1 MIGSLIGL
9 IKEKTPSAI
18 LLEVNGIGYEISIP
32 LSTSFQLP
40 KVGESAFLL
49 THLVVREDQHS
60 LYGFATEE
68 ERKLF
73 RALIKISGVGA
84 KLAITILSGTNV
96 TGFIQSVVNEDID
109 ALVHLPGIGK
119 KTAERLVVEM
129 KDKISEISEILS
141 FISTTSLSAVFLPM
155 PGKWTRASMSS
166 FTTDWMN
173 PVTFVPERIVIAN
186 LAPTP
191 LIFISALNNFLSSS
205 VANP

>member
-96 TGFIQSVVNEDID
+96 TGFIQSVVNADID

-129 KDKISEISEILS
+129 KDKISEISDEQQNLQDSGIN
-141 FISTTSLSAVFLPM
+141 SAVAEAINAL
-155 PGKWTRASMSS
+155 
-166 FTTDWMN
+166 
-173 PVTFVPERIVIAN
+173 VN
-186 LAPTP
+186 LGYKTKDAKNILDKIDSEELSVED
-191 LIFISALNNFLSSS
+191 LIRQALKSLNK
-205 VANP
+205 

>member
-129 KDKISEISEILS
+129 NDKLSEISDEQHNLQDS
-141 FISTTSLSAVFLPM
+141 GVNSAVAEAINAL
-155 PGKWTRASMSS
+155 
-166 FTTDWMN
+166 
-173 PVTFVPERIVIAN
+173 VN
-186 LAPTP
+186 LGYKTKDAKNILDKIDSEELSVED
-191 LIFISALNNFLSSS
+191 LIRQALKSLNK
-205 VANP
+205 

>member
-9 IKEKTPSAI
+9 IKEKTPSSI
-18 LLEVNGIGYEISIP
+18 LLEVNGIGYEIAVP

-40 KVGESAFLL
+40 NVGESAYLL

-60 LYGFATEE
+60 LYGFATDE

-96 TGFIQSVVNEDID
+96 NGFIQSVVNEDID

-119 KTAERLVVEM
+119 KTAERLIVEM
-129 KDKISEISEILS
+129 KDKVSEISS
-141 FISTTSLSAVFLPM
+141 DKNSLSQSNENSAVAEAINAL
-155 PGKWTRASMSS
+155 
-166 FTTDWMN
+166 
-173 PVTFVPERIVIAN
+173 VN
-186 LAPTP
+186 LGYKTKDAKTILDKIESEGLTVEE
-191 LIFISALNNFLSSS
+191 LIRQALKSLNK
-205 VANP
+205 

>member
-73 RALIKISGVGA
+73 RALIKIC
-84 KLAITILSGTNV
+84 LLY
-96 TGFIQSVVNEDID
+96 
-109 ALVHLPGIGK
+109 
-119 KTAERLVVEM
+119 
-129 KDKISEISEILS
+129 
-141 FISTTSLSAVFLPM
+141 TSPSP
-155 PGKWTRASMSS
+155 R
-166 FTTDWMN
+166 D
-173 PVTFVPERIVIAN
+173 
-186 LAPTP
+186 
-191 LIFISALNNFLSSS
+191 
-205 VANP
+205 

>member
-9 IKEKTPSAI
+9 IKEKTPSSI
-18 LLEVNGIGYEISIP
+18 LLEVNGIGYEIAVP

-40 KVGESAFLL
+40 NVGESAYLL

-60 LYGFATEE
+60 LYGFATDE

-96 TGFIQSVVNEDID
+96 NGFIQSVVNEDID

-129 KDKISEISEILS
+129 KDKVSEISSDEN
-141 FISTTSLSAVFLPM
+141 SLSQSNENSAVAEAINAL
-155 PGKWTRASMSS
+155 
-166 FTTDWMN
+166 
-173 PVTFVPERIVIAN
+173 VN
-186 LAPTP
+186 LGYKTKDAKTILDKIESEGLTVEE
-191 LIFISALNNFLSSS
+191 LIRQALKSLNK
-205 VANP
+205 

>member
-9 IKEKTPSAI
+9 IKEKPPSSI
-18 LLEVNGIGYEISIP
+18 LLEVNGIGYEIALP

-40 KVGESAFLL
+40 NVGESAYLL

-60 LYGFATEE
+60 LYGFATDE

-96 TGFIQSVVNEDID
+96 NGFIQSVVNEDID

-119 KTAERLVVEM
+119 KTAERLIVEM
-129 KDKISEISEILS
+129 KDKVSEISSDEN
-141 FISTTSLSAVFLPM
+141 SLSQSNENSAVAEAINAL
-155 PGKWTRASMSS
+155 
-166 FTTDWMN
+166 
-173 PVTFVPERIVIAN
+173 VN
-186 LAPTP
+186 LGYKTKDAKTILDKIESEGLTVEE
-191 LIFISALNNFLSSS
+191 LIRQALKSLNK
-205 VANP
+205 

>member
-9 IKEKTPSAI
+9 IKEKTPSSI
-18 LLEVNGIGYEISIP
+18 LLEVNGIGYEIAVP

-40 KVGESAFLL
+40 NVGESAYLL

-60 LYGFATEE
+60 LYGFATDE

-96 TGFIQSVVNEDID
+96 NGFIQSVVNEDID

-119 KTAERLVVEM
+119 KTAERLIVEM
-129 KDKISEISEILS
+129 KDKVSEISSDEN
-141 FISTTSLSAVFLPM
+141 SLSQNNENSAVAEAINAL
-155 PGKWTRASMSS
+155 
-166 FTTDWMN
+166 
-173 PVTFVPERIVIAN
+173 VN
-186 LAPTP
+186 LGYKTKDAKTILDKIESEGLTVEE
-191 LIFISALNNFLSSS
+191 LIRQALKSLNK
-205 VANP
+205 

>member
-18 LLEVNGIGYEISIP
+18 LLEVNGIGYEIAVP

-40 KVGESAFLL
+40 NVGESAYLL

-60 LYGFATEE
+60 LFGFATDE

-96 TGFIQSVVNEDID
+96 NGFIQSVVNEDID

-119 KTAERLVVEM
+119 KTAERLIVEM
-129 KDKISEISEILS
+129 KDKISEITNDEN
-141 FISTTSLSAVFLPM
+141 SLSQNNQNSAVAEAINAL
-155 PGKWTRASMSS
+155 
-166 FTTDWMN
+166 
-173 PVTFVPERIVIAN
+173 VN
-186 LAPTP
+186 LGYKTKDAKTILDKIESEGLTVEE
-191 LIFISALNNFLSSS
+191 LIRQALKSLNK
-205 VANP
+205 

>member
-9 IKEKTPSAI
+9 IKEKTPSSI
-18 LLEVNGIGYEISIP
+18 LLEVNGIGYEISVP

-40 KVGESAFLL
+40 NVGESAYLL

-60 LYGFATEE
+60 LYGFATDE

-96 TGFIQSVVNEDID
+96 NGFIQSVVNEDID

-129 KDKISEISEILS
+129 KDKVSEISSDENNLS
-141 FISTTSLSAVFLPM
+141 QNNENSAV
-155 PGKWTRASMSS
+155 AEA
-166 FTTDWMN
+166 MN
-173 PVTFVPERIVIAN
+173 ALVN
-186 LAPTP
+186 LGYKTKDAKNILDKIESEGLTVEE
-191 LIFISALNNFLSSS
+191 LIRQALKSLNK
-205 VANP
+205 

>member
-129 KDKISEISEILS
+129 KDKISEISDEQHNLQDS
-141 FISTTSLSAVFLPM
+141 GVNSAVAEAINAL
-155 PGKWTRASMSS
+155 
-166 FTTDWMN
+166 
-173 PVTFVPERIVIAN
+173 VN
-186 LAPTP
+186 LGYKTKDAKNILDKIDSEELSVED
-191 LIFISALNNFLSSS
+191 LIRQAFKSLTK
-205 VANP
+205 

>member
-9 IKEKTPSAI
+9 IKEKTPSSI
-18 LLEVNGIGYEISIP
+18 LLEVNGIGYEIAVP

-40 KVGESAFLL
+40 NVGESAYLL

-60 LYGFATEE
+60 LYGFATDE

-96 TGFIQSVVNEDID
+96 NGFIQSVVNEDID

-119 KTAERLVVEM
+119 KTAERRVVEM
-129 KDKISEISEILS
+129 KDKVSEISSDEN
-141 FISTTSLSAVFLPM
+141 SLSQNNENSAVAEAINAL
-155 PGKWTRASMSS
+155 
-166 FTTDWMN
+166 
-173 PVTFVPERIVIAN
+173 VN
-186 LAPTP
+186 LGYKTKDAKTILDKIESEGLTVEE
-191 LIFISALNNFLSSS
+191 LIRQALKSLNK
-205 VANP
+205 

>member
-129 KDKISEISEILS
+129 KDKISEISDEQQNLQDS
-141 FISTTSLSAVFLPM
+141 GVNSAVVEAINALVNLGYITKD
-155 PGKWTRASMSS
+155 GKNILDKIDSEELSVE
-166 FTTDWMN
+166 D
-173 PVTFVPERIVIAN
+173 
-186 LAPTP
+186 
-191 LIFISALNNFLSSS
+191 LIRQALKSLNK
-205 VANP
+205 

>member
-9 IKEKTPSAI
+9 IKEKTPSSI
-18 LLEVNGIGYEISIP
+18 LLEVNGIGYEIAVP

-40 KVGESAFLL
+40 NVGESAYLL

-60 LYGFATEE
+60 LYGFATDE

-96 TGFIQSVVNEDID
+96 NGFIQSVVNEDID

-119 KTAERLVVEM
+119 KTAERLIVEM
-129 KDKISEISEILS
+129 KDKVSEISSDEN
-141 FISTTSLSAVFLPM
+141 SLSQNYENTAVAEAINAL
-155 PGKWTRASMSS
+155 
-166 FTTDWMN
+166 
-173 PVTFVPERIVIAN
+173 VN
-186 LAPTP
+186 LGYKTKDAKTILDKIESEGLTVEE
-191 LIFISALNNFLSSS
+191 LIRQALKSLNK
-205 VANP
+205 

>member
-129 KDKISEISEILS
+129 KDKISELS
-141 FISTTSLSAVFLPM
+141 DEQQNLQDSGVNSAVAEAINAL
-155 PGKWTRASMSS
+155 
-166 FTTDWMN
+166 
-173 PVTFVPERIVIAN
+173 VN
-186 LAPTP
+186 LGYKTKDAKNILDKIDSEELSVED
-191 LIFISALNNFLSSS
+191 LIRQALKSLNK
-205 VANP
+205 